1 MAIDAYLN
9 HITSQHRDKP
19 KFIAWLT
26 AFLNKVDDAYN
37 CIKGFDNDFDID
49 YAIGNQLDILGQII
63 GVNRVLNFQPTEDFD
78 PKLDDDTYRLVL
90 KAKIGKNMWQGTLP
104 EIYTIWSNM
113 FPDLKLN
120 IIDNQDMSMTAV
132 IEGVIGQLKEL
143 LIANGYIIPKP
154 SGVRINYVGKSAI
167 NFKTYSSMVVC
178 GNTTTTIQMMQPKY
192 PINFRTY
199 QSMIVNGNVTNIIS

>member
-19 KFIAWLT
+19 KFIAWLS
-26 AFLNKVDDAYN
+26 AFLNVIDDTYN
-37 CIKGFDNDFDID
+37 CIKGFDKNFDLD
-49 YAIGNQLDILGQII
+49 NAIGNQLDILGQII
-63 GVNRVLNFQPTEDFD
+63 GVNRVLNFQPTDDFD
-78 PKLDDDTYRLVL
+78 PKLDDETYRLVL

-104 EIYTIWSNM
+104 EIYTIWNNM

-132 IEGVIGQLKEL
+132 IEGAIGQLKEL

-154 SGVRINYVGKSAI
+154 SGVRINYVGKSAV
-167 NFKTYSSMVVC
+167 NFKTCSHMIVC
-178 GNTTTTIQMMQPKY
+178 CDTTVTIQMIQPKH
-192 PINFRTY
+192 PI
-199 QSMIVNGNVTNIIS
+199 SMKPYSHMVVSGNITNIIS